1 MLAAKKLKLPPEHLL
16 MLLVLLLVPNAEA
29 DAWHVPE
36 PFAELG
42 LHAVLLLSFFGQLVK
57 ESLALIPRSLVDILG
72 VLTHP
77 VVLKNFQR
85 ALAFGSLW
93 RRHFGLWGALLATA
107 RGRPRAKGPSGPKS

>member
-1 MLAAKKLKLPPEHLL
+1 MCQTLKLTLGTCL
-16 MLLVLLLVPNAEA
+16 NL
-29 DAWHVPE
+29 
-36 PFAELG
+36 AELG

-93 RRHFGLWGALLATA
+93 RRLFGLWGALLATA